1 MAVPGKVAA
10 AVRGCRG
17 MGRLGPAGLGR
28 RSQRTPGADR
38 GRPRGQHHDCGG
50 AQAGD
55 GGVSPPEKVPLAQ
68 TSSGLLLQPPCP
80 SQEALPWRQRGFGGT
95 AAAGMPGMR
104 PSWAGAAWPQPS
116 CSLLGARCGGD
127 MDGGGGTPPP
137 AGHLA
142 IGEREPQGLT
152 RRLGSLSGAPCDK
165 AGSML
170 PPALCLRRRTWGSRG
185 EASPP
190 KSH

>member
-68 TSSGLLLQPPCP
+68 RPAQGCSSSRPAPHRKRCRGDRGGLAALQQLECRVCARAG
-80 SQEALPWRQRGFGGT
+80 QALPGR
-95 AAAGMPGMR
+95 
-104 PSWAGAAWPQPS
+104 
-116 CSLLGARCGGD
+116 
-127 MDGGGGTPPP
+127 
-137 AGHLA
+137 
-142 IGEREPQGLT
+142 
-152 RRLGSLSGAPCDK
+152 
-165 AGSML
+165 
-170 PPALCLRRRTWGSRG
+170 
-185 EASPP
+185 SPP
-190 KSH
+190 VLSLGPGVGETWTEEGDSSTCRTPSHR